1 MEPGKFAGERMA
13 ESNPKWKVA
22 TSRLKELYQ
31 RPNDIRSP
39 FARDYNRILHCTAY
53 RRLKHKTQVFFATS
67 NDHICTRIEH
77 VSHVASVSHTIAE
90 FLGLNTELT
99 AAIAI
104 GHDVGHAP
112 FGHAGEEILRE
123 IARENLGDTFWH
135 ERNSLRFVDKCETLP
150 DDAGVEQN
158 LHLTYAVRDGIV
170 SHCGEVDDEALVPRD
185 EAIRLEELTEA
196 SAVPPFTWEGC
207 VVKVAD
213 KVAYLGRDIEDA
225 LTLSILTEDQL
236 AELQHMARDV
246 LGSALEALNTTV
258 VMHEFIIDLCTH
270 SDPQKGIRLSALKF
284 ELMKRL
290 RKFSQ
295 EHIYQH
301 ERLRIY
307 RDYARLIIQS
317 LFKTLLGLYQG
328 RDTLRAV
335 EEKARLYP
343 NLAGGF
349 RDWLWR
355 YSDANPREDS
365 CKLGNEILYRLGE
378 ERDYR
383 QAIMD
388 YISGMTDAY
397 AIKAFGE
404 LTSF

>member
-1 MEPGKFAGERMA
+1 MEPGIAGERMA

-104 GHDVGHAP
+104 GDVGHAP

-185 EAIRLEELTEA
+185 EAIRLEELTGECR
-196 SAVPPFTWEGC
+196 SALHGRMRGSRGQGGH
-207 VVKVAD
+207 
-213 KVAYLGRDIEDA
+213 LGRDIEDA
-225 LTLSILTEDQL
+225 LTLILTEDQL

-270 SDPQKGIRLSALKF
+270 SDPQKGIRLSAWKF

-307 RDYARLIIQS
+307 LDYARLIIQS
-317 LFKTLLGLYQG
+317 LCKTLLGLYQG

>member
-1 MEPGKFAGERMA
+1 
-13 ESNPKWKVA
+13 
-22 TSRLKELYQ
+22 
-31 RPNDIRSP
+31 
-39 FARDYNRILHCTAY
+39 
-53 RRLKHKTQVFFATS
+53 
-67 NDHICTRIEH
+67 
-77 VSHVASVSHTIAE
+77 
-90 FLGLNTELT
+90 
-99 AAIAI
+99 
-104 GHDVGHAP
+104 
-112 FGHAGEEILRE
+112 
-123 IARENLGDTFWH
+123 
-135 ERNSLRFVDKCETLP
+135 
-150 DDAGVEQN
+150 
-158 LHLTYAVRDGIV
+158 
-170 SHCGEVDDEALVPRD
+170 
-185 EAIRLEELTEA
+185 
-196 SAVPPFTWEGC
+196 
-207 VVKVAD
+207 
-213 KVAYLGRDIEDA
+213 
-225 LTLSILTEDQL
+225 
-236 AELQHMARDV
+236 
-246 LGSALEALNTTV
+246 
-258 VMHEFIIDLCTH
+258 TH

-365 CKLGNEILYRLGE
+365 CKLENEILYRLGE